1 MSVLDPAE
9 RLDARHVWQLQQAQQ
24 SLYLSAPSAELQ
36 QQWLEAL
43 SSAACGRSS
52 QASLGAQQPQAP
64 VAP

>member
-1 MSVLDPAE
+1 MLDPAE

-43 SSAACGRSS
+43 SSAAHGHSS

-64 VAP
+64 AAP

>member
-1 MSVLDPAE
+1 MLDPAE

-43 SSAACGRSS
+43 SSAARGRSS
-52 QASLGAQQPQAP
+52 QASLEAQQPQAP
-64 VAP
+64 AAP